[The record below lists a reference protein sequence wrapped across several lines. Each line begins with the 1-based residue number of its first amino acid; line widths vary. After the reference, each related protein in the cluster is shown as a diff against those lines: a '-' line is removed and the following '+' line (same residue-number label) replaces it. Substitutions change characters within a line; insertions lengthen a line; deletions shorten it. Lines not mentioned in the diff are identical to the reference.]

1 MLEETSSHR
10 DKLNATG
17 RTKMILKAC
26 VTIPSKGVAYL
37 NTLFSEYCVSSITR
51 PRPRPKAFRLG
62 FGRVFSFGFANRR
75 FWDADWS
82 QVGDLETM
90 IGSRARYSDHVF
102 VRLFSWEAIMVLA
115 CQVGPFHLTLTQINS
130 EINCI
135 AKNKCPESQKLD
147 ARRRSENMI
156 AISPRVTKSNNI
168 VCTHY
173 VKMFCILCLCII
185 LYDTSKAP
193 ENLTFVLKQS
203 HSVDSYLVRLALVHM
218 AQRRSSIFMFCLEIY
233 A

>member
-1 MLEETSSHR
+1 
-10 DKLNATG
+10 
-17 RTKMILKAC
+17 
-26 VTIPSKGVAYL
+26 
-37 NTLFSEYCVSSITR
+37 
-51 PRPRPKAFRLG
+51 
-62 FGRVFSFGFANRR
+62 
-75 FWDADWS
+75 
-82 QVGDLETM
+82 M

-203 HSVDSYLVRLALVHM
+203 PILSILTLSGWHSFTWLRGGHQYSCFVWR
-218 AQRRSSIFMFCLEIY
+218 FMHKLTQNLTLKLSQNPTLTRN
-233 A
+233 